1 MPNRSYSELLKDH
14 FSFTGRGEITDKL
27 FKTLIKL
34 GIADEEQFWVGFGDG
49 VLSMNAIE
57 AMIASAPP
65 SPEPYNEPLI
75 LDPLFKTDEDQE

>member
-14 FSFTGRGEITDKL
+14 FSFTGRSEITDKL

-34 GIADEEQFWVGFGDG
+34 GIADEEQFWVG
-49 VLSMNAIE
+49 VKYRAV
-57 AMIASAPP
+57 
-65 SPEPYNEPLI
+65 SPELYNEPLI